1 MSNQPIVSLPQMMQ
15 TTQPTGEQTA
25 LMPIAQGPINTGPE
39 FDPLMF
45 LDPTQVAGIKDFAQR
60 VIRDPGFD
68 HEVLMKLIQEFG
80 AGEVP
85 QMDAMLQSLKMQR
98 YGEMADTLQDTTQRM
113 RRVSKEVPVIDPKW
127 LKNVESGK
135 LWFKDIADH
144 VRWLADEI
152 NQAIDL
158 WSSFLDEFEEAD
170 QELRKHQELMRENRL
185 RNDAIAKQ
193 EYVRATKLM
202 QLCAT
207 LILLR
212 RELANRLAEIEQ
224 QLNKGPNQVLQDEKQ
239 RLENLTPILI
249 NTLGSL
255 VPLIPTTSNNGI
267 IFTQQRNDNA
277 LQEFRLFLF
286 RTLGIAQWKA
296 NTIVQLNAASNQAA
310 SLALNIAQK
319 AMNEEGNRASA
330 SYKQQMSQVAKEL
343 SNFML
348 ELDTFQQQVNAIE
361 EAGKILTEG
370 LKAADQKAHDVSRQI
385 DSGRRVV
392 EKTQADWSQTLRS
405 VLSQ

>member
-1 MSNQPIVSLPQMMQ
+1 MMQ
-15 TTQPTGEQTA
+15 TAKPAGEQTA
-25 LMPIAQGPINTGPE
+25 LMPIAQAPITAGPE
-39 FDPLMF
+39 FDPLKF
-45 LDPTQVAGIKDFAQR
+45 LDPAQVEGIKSFAAK
-60 VIRDPGFD
+60 VANDPLFD
-68 HEVLMKLIQEFG
+68 HEALMRLIQEFG

-85 QMDAMLQSLKMQR
+85 QMDSMLKSLKMQR
-98 YGEMADTLQDTTQRM
+98 YGEMAGTLQDTTQRM

-127 LKNVESGK
+127 LKKVEGGK
-135 LWFKDIADH
+135 ILFKDIADH

-158 WSSFLDEFEEAD
+158 WSSFLNEFEEAD

-193 EYVRATKLM
+193 EFVRATKLM

-212 RELANRLAEIEQ
+212 RELANRLNEIEQ
-224 QLNKGPNQVLQDEKQ
+224 QLSKGPNQVLQDEKQ
-239 RLENLTPILI
+239 RLENLTPIII

-267 IFTQQRNDNA
+267 MFTQQRNDNA

-286 RTLGIAQWKA
+286 RELGIAQWKA

-310 SLALNIAQK
+310 SLALSIAQK
-319 AMNEEGNRASA
+319 AMNEQGVRASDA
-330 SYKQQMSQVAKEL
+330 YKQQMTQVAQQL
-343 SNFML
+343 QNFMM
-348 ELDTFQQQVNAIE
+348 ELDTFQQQVSAIE
-361 EAGKILTEG
+361 EAGQILTEG
-370 LKAADQKAHDVSRQI
+370 LKAADQKALDVSRQI
-385 DSGRRVV
+385 DSGRRTV
-392 EKTQADWSQTLRS
+392 EKSQANWSQTLRS